1 MSTQSSW
8 PGSPT
13 PTVQPSAGRPS
24 RPVTLAI
31 AVWGG
36 LLVAALTIV
45 GALFIILNGKDT
57 IRDYVQDTVGN
68 ALGAD
73 VIESTIGEDL
83 DQAYHKLVIKAVVA
97 IVLAVAIGT
106 FALLARNGGLGPR
119 IGLGITLVA
128 GMCGGSGL
136 QLGEMDILPQAS
148 IIVAGVTPLLSLIA
162 AICAFLPPTNRY
174 GKARKALPA

>member
-1 MSTQSSW
+1 MQSSW
-8 PGSPT
+8 PGAPT
-13 PTVQPSAGRPS
+13 PIVQPSAGRPS

-36 LLVAALTIV
+36 FLVAALMII
-45 GALFIILNGKDT
+45 GAAFIILNGKDT
-57 IRDYVQDTVGN
+57 IRAYVQDTVGN

-73 VIESTIGEDL
+73 VIESTIGQDL

-97 IVLAVAIGT
+97 IVLGVAIGV

-119 IGLGITLVA
+119 IGLAITLFA

-136 QLGEMDILPQAS
+136 QLGEMDILPKAS

-162 AICAFLPPTNRY
+162 IICVFLPPTNRY
-174 GKARKALPA
+174 AKARKALRA

>member
-1 MSTQSSW
+1 MSMQSSW
-8 PGSPT
+8 PGAPSPI
-13 PTVQPSAGRPS
+13 VQAPAARVS

-31 AVWGG
+31 AVWG
-36 LLVAALTIV
+36 ALIVDALMIV
-45 GALFIILNGKDT
+45 GAVFIIVSGKDT

-97 IVLAVAIGT
+97 IVLAVAIGV
-106 FALLARNGGLGPR
+106 FALLSRNGGLGPR
-119 IGLGITLVA
+119 IGLAVTLVA

-162 AICAFLPPTNRY
+162 IVCAFLPPSNRY
-174 GKARKALPA
+174 GKARKAQGR